1 MNLLKG
7 AVDLLR
13 LFYCSIRIISIYSH
27 HYILDVAEQLL
38 EPFWQSA
45 YFLFN
50 GFAMVALLCLA
61 GFKSK

>member
-1 MNLLKG
+1 MF
-7 AVDLLR
+7 AVLWPVLQQPQAS
-13 LFYCSIRIISIYSH
+13 LVIVIVG
-27 HYILDVAEQLL
+27 VAEQLL

-45 YFLFN
+45 YFLLN